1 MFAFF
6 LKVLQWYAPLNNC
19 LSVLEFLQVRVPLI
33 VPFVSLS
40 FIAACSGGGGG
51 GAETDPVFGGSLPEQ
66 FNMLS
71 MFSNNTPGEEDI
83 APETSLTGT
92 AEMSGNVYVPLD
104 NPGTNI
110 IVGDMEADFD
120 FSRNTLS
127 ASATNFNEY
136 EFDFDLDGN
145 DEVIVGS
152 ESATL
157 LYEFAG
163 TLEGDGIIY
172 RNDGPNG
179 ETVYLLAMG
188 GEISGTRDFGALGE
202 QGFSATVSADIEGIF
217 LEPGQNLQTLGFVYD
232 GELIFDLENSATPLV
247 EDLFYSDAFILL
259 SE

>member
-1 MFAFF
+1 MR
-6 LKVLQWYAPLNNC
+6 L
-19 LSVLEFLQVRVPLI
+19 PLI
-33 VPFVSLS
+33 VPFIS
-40 FIAACSGGGGG
+40 FSVLAACSGGGGG
-51 GAETDPVFGGSLPEQ
+51 GGVETDPAFGRSLPAQ
-66 FNMLS
+66 FNMMS
-71 MFSNNTPGEEDI
+71 RFYNNPPEEEDI

-92 AEMSGNVYVPLD
+92 AEMSGNVYVPLS

-136 EFDFDLDGN
+136 EFAADLDEN
-145 DEVIVGS
+145 DEIIVGS

-172 RNDGPNG
+172 RNVGPNG
-179 ETVYLLAMG
+179 DTVYLLAMN
-188 GEISGTRDFGALGE
+188 GELSGTRDFGALGE
-202 QGFSATVSADIEGIF
+202 QGFNATVSAGIEGIF
-217 LEPGQNLQTLGFVYD
+217 LEPGQNLQTLGVVYD
-232 GELIFDLENSATPLV
+232 GEVIFNLENSATPLV
-247 EDLFYSDAFILL
+247 EDLYYSGAFVLL